1 MFCYLC
7 IKCKKKK
14 MKQDKTRFLIDK
26 LFRMVI
32 SNIYMTHSILHWVH
46 YNFIYFYEIAPNG
59 KPTCAELMSQGSS
72 SGLLNFRSPKAESL
86 LKITK
91 TKRLNRHTAFCIMFM
106 RSSLMVWTYSTML
119 ILPVFCPCLW
129 RASRAMKVPVR
140 PIPALG
146 IQDWFF
152 KYTGVPSRVVLLFFK
167 FISWIFSWL

>member
-1 MFCYLC
+1 
-7 IKCKKKK
+7 

-26 LFRMVI
+26 QFRMVI
-32 SNIYMTHSILHWVH
+32 SNIYITHSILHWVH

-59 KPTCAELMSQGSS
+59 KPTCAELMSQRSS
-72 SGLLNFRSPKAESL
+72 SGLLNFRSPKAESF

-91 TKRLNRHTAFCIMFM
+91 TKRLNSHTAFCIMFM

-129 RASRAMKVPVR
+129 RASRAIKVPVR

-146 IQDWFF
+146 SQDWFF
-152 KYTGVPSRVVLLFFK
+152 YTQV
-167 FISWIFSWL
+167 